1 MGIYINFIKR
11 FRKLLLVIL
20 VLINIIAIFGITRIR
35 ISTDFNI
42 FTAKDSVYQDN
53 LLEMEKYFDSSE
65 QLMILIET
73 DKIDTNAIKK
83 WSSFQTFVQDLE
95 TVSFVNGPAPLKIS
109 IGQNVINTEDIT
121 ENEVKILK
129 KYYSKF
135 DTFSPIVHKEDN
147 TYGTFIIFTNDN
159 FDRDD
164 IKTIENYLENEN
176 IKYYVSGNIYNQ
188 LKIVDYV
195 MAILMFLPPCALLL
209 ILSVFK
215 TQMKS
220 FKATIFSVIPAGLG
234 ALWTMGLIGWLGNEV
249 SIITVIAPVFTI
261 VIGSAD
267 GLHFVSHIQDTR
279 KEGLNKIDSIIE
291 TLKMIGIPM
300 IITTVTSVAGFLSL
314 LVMNTESIYDFAIFT
329 SFGITFAGIAT
340 WYVLP
345 LILVGKA
352 ELKYSESDK
361 NIFDIGYKGIRK
373 LWGKV
378 TIGIL
383 SLLLIISIIS
393 LYFINN
399 EFNLLMVYKDYTDVS
414 KNYNKIMDVSD
425 GSTPMYAFI
434 KLENDPLDISSS
446 DKANSLIK
454 ELKSSEYVQKV
465 NSIYDYFAI
474 FNSKMQSKSEPEY
487 PNDIQ
492 IVEKMYSMISNNKS
506 TPIGELINRKEK
518 VVRLMIF
525 PKNLE
530 NDTLNNIENIID
542 DFNAKYNLDDAKVT
556 GLQFLMK
563 DLSDDMLV
571 NQVKSI
577 SLAIFLVFVLLFI
590 SLRNLRV
597 TIFSLLPI
605 IATVIIIF
613 GFLGLSGIPL
623 NIITTIIFSISI
635 GVGIDYAVH
644 YSSIWMTYYK
654 KNNNKLESAEKAYK
668 YTSRPILANA
678 IGLSIGLSVLLFS
691 PLKIHFYVSVLMWV
705 AMLVS
710 VFLTLSFLPTL
721 LISGTKKDK

>member
-1 MGIYINFIKR
+1 MGIYINFIKK
-11 FRKLLLVIL
+11 FRKPLLVML
-20 VLINIIAIFGITRIR
+20 VLINIIAIVGITRIR

-73 DKIDTNAIKK
+73 DKIDTNAVKE

-95 TVSFVNGPAPLKIS
+95 NVSFVNGPAPQKIS
-109 IGQNVINTEDIT
+109 IGQNVIDTQNIT
-121 ENEVKILK
+121 ESEVENLK
-129 KYYSKF
+129 NYYSKF
-135 DTFSPIVHKEDN
+135 DTFSPIVDKEET
-147 TYGTFIIFTNDN
+147 TYGTFVIFTNDN

-195 MAILMFLPPCALLL
+195 MTILMFLPPCALLL

-220 FKATIFSVIPAGLG
+220 FKATILSVVPAGLG

-267 GLHFVSHIQDTR
+267 GLHFISHIQDTR

-291 TLKMIGIPM
+291 TLKMVGIPM

-329 SFGITFAGIAT
+329 SVGITFAGIAT

-345 LILVGKA
+345 LILVGKV

-373 LWGKV
+373 LWGKAS
-378 TIGIL
+378 IIIL

-393 LYFINN
+393 LNFINN
-399 EFNLLMVYKDYTDVS
+399 EFNMLMVYKDYTDVS
-414 KNYNKIMDVSD
+414 KNYNKIMDVSG

-446 DKANSLIK
+446 NKVNSLIK

-474 FNSKMQSKSEPEY
+474 FNSILQNRPEPEY
-487 PNDIQ
+487 PNDVQ
-492 IVEKMYSMISNNKS
+492 IVEKMYSMISSNKG

-518 VVRLMIF
+518 VIRLMIF
-525 PKNLE
+525 PKDLE

-577 SLAIFLVFVLLFI
+577 SLAIFLVFVLLLI
-590 SLRNLRV
+590 SLRNLKV

-605 IATVIIIF
+605 ISTVVIIF

-644 YSSIWMTYYK
+644 YSSVWMTYYK
-654 KNNNKLESAEKAYK
+654 RNNNKLESAEKAYK

-678 IGLSIGLSVLLFS
+678 IGLAIGLSVLLFS

-721 LISGTKKDK
+721 LITRTKNR